1 MNPAVAFKPVAD
13 AAHSVV
19 LTSGTLAPLEG
30 FASEVRT
37 VGAAGGVGELINP
50 ALLQAMAGR
59 SAWANLC
66 LQPARELI

>member
-30 FASEVRT
+30 FASEV
-37 VGAAGGVGELINP
+37 GALESGLGAELGWGL
-50 ALLQAMAGR
+50 AARRLQTWRPG
-59 SAWANLC
+59 STF
-66 LQPARELI
+66 P